1 MKHPVDTSTW
11 GEFKVGEL
19 FDVHPT
25 KAYKLKNS
33 DLLSVDGEIP
43 VVVNSSYNNGIGG
56 YSKLEPTEQPGILT
70 FSDTTSGSN
79 TLFYQNQAFI
89 GYAHVQG
96 MYPKNFELTDLTALF
111 MIATL
116 RATIDQRKWDYTNKL
131 NRTTVIEM
139 HVKLPLKQGTNPA
152 DYSQNDIDWHYM
164 ESFMS
169 RVQDAAKKRL
179 ANLPEPGQKSK
190 TPVDTS
196 TWGEFKV
203 GELFDKLELKRI
215 KPTFNKHSDLSP
227 IKTDEFDLP
236 LINAKVGNNGIMYY
250 GRSCDWQSDI
260 MTIDIVNDGAASAGM
275 VYAQPQQTGTLYNA
289 YQIKLKQ
296 TVNYEPTVSQLLFL
310 TTVIQASIQTKFS
323 YDNKAIWQKVK
334 EETIPLPLKPHQ
346 GDYSQE
352 DIDWDYMESFMSQ
365 FQTLAKN
372 RLERLTSAHD
382 CDILTI

>member
-96 MYPKNFELTDLTALF
+96 MYPKKFELTDLTALF

-131 NRTTVIEM
+131 NRTTVIKM

-152 DYSQNDIDWHYM
+152 DYSQEDIDWDYM
-164 ESFMS
+164 EGFMS
-169 RVQDAAKKRL
+169 RVQDAAKERL

-190 TPVDTS
+190 TPVDVS
-196 TWGEFKV
+196 GWGEFKARD
-203 GELFDKLELKRI
+203 LFGPSKLGKYHNPKDLRM
-215 KPTFNKHSDLSP
+215 SDNGYEY
-227 IKTDEFDLP
+227 ICATTM
-236 LINAKVGNNGIMYY
+236 NNGINQNLSCVIGNKLTIPFRIGGGLSLTPPHIIAWGKQSPYFTYHENPCVTSQGMYFVEVTNKT
-250 GRSCDWQSDI
+250 R
-260 MTIDIVNDGAASAGM
+260 N
-275 VYAQPQQTGTLYNA
+275 
-289 YQIKLKQ
+289 QIHFLI
-296 TVNYEPTVSQLLFL
+296 TVLNKIS
-310 TTVIQASIQTKFS
+310 SGFS
-323 YDNKAIWQKVK
+323 YTNCLTGKIFD
-334 EETIPLPLKPHQ
+334 ELSIPLPLKP
-346 GDYSQE
+346 GTNPTDYTQD

-365 FQTLAKN
+365 FQNLAKN
-372 RLERLTSAHD
+372 RVEQLSEK
-382 CDILTI
+382 

>member
-96 MYPKNFELTDLTALF
+96 MYPKKFELTDLTALF

-131 NRTTVIEM
+131 NRTTVIKM
-139 HVKLPLKQGTNPA
+139 HVKLPLKQGTNLA
-152 DYSQNDIDWHYM
+152 DYSQEDIDWDYM

-169 RVQDAAKKRL
+169 RVQDAAKERL

-190 TPVDTS
+190 TPVDVS
-196 TWGEFKV
+196 GWGEFKV
-203 GELFDKLELKRI
+203 GDLFEFSGCKQVKSQHNLIETDKE
-215 KPTFNKHSDLSP
+215 
-227 IKTDEFDLP
+227 
-236 LINAKVGNNGIMYY
+236 NGIPFVV
-250 GRSCDWQSDI
+250 QSNANNMVKCYVTKESLLSNNETIYDGNAI
-260 MTIDIVNDGAASAGM
+260 MLGVMTPVASYQEHEFGASQSIALRAEFLNPLRGLFIATIIKSVIEPKYN
-275 VYAQPQQTGTLYNA
+275 YANIPGIHKYKN
-289 YQIKLKQ
+289 
-296 TVNYEPTVSQLLFL
+296 
-310 TTVIQASIQTKFS
+310 
-323 YDNKAIWQKVK
+323 
-334 EETIPLPLKPHQ
+334 ETIPLPLKP
-346 GDYSQE
+346 GTNPSDYSQD

-372 RLERLTSAHD
+372 RVERLT
-382 CDILTI
+382 